1 MEERDW
7 PEAELQQYETLYELI
22 DALPGSTNLITALLA
37 DIDDFY
43 VVDPS
48 MGVDTFS
55 RPSSR
60 KSPTFD
66 RSYGRKLSSIRI
78 AIV

>member
-48 MGVDTFS
+48 MGEWT
-55 RPSSR
+55 
-60 KSPTFD
+60 
-66 RSYGRKLSSIRI
+66 LSHVRRRGNHQHSTG
-78 AIV
+78 AMGAN